1 MLSLPN
7 FFTKP
12 IQLRTSLYLFSL
24 NSNSM
29 AEEKHYHH
37 HHVFHH
43 NKDEDKPVE
52 TVYSETTTGYA
63 TTDGGY
69 SESTTEGYGAT
80 AISTDDYRKEEKHHK
95 HLEHLDEL
103 GAAAAGAYALVI
115 TIDRIYLLV
124 FTMVRTPPPPLS
136 LLTYLTI

>member
-1 MLSLPN
+1 
-7 FFTKP
+7 
-12 IQLRTSLYLFSL
+12 
-24 NSNSM
+24 M
-29 AEEKHYHH
+29 AEEKHHHH

-43 NKDEDKPVE
+43 NKDEDKLVE